1 MGRILPLGSSIL
13 KAAGKRGE
21 PVIELLTPSEMA
33 MADARTIASGTP
45 GIVLMEAA
53 GLAVA
58 DAVAARVG
66 AGARIAVACGPGN
79 NGGDGFVAAR
89 LLAER
94 GFSVKLALVGTRER
108 LSGDAALAAT
118 GWAGAVLAPEAF
130 DAARLARADVIVDA
144 LFGAGLARPLGGAVA
159 ELVERINA
167 SGRPV
172 VAVDLPSGLD
182 GATGRPLGEAVIRA
196 DVSVT
201 FFAKKPGHV
210 LMPGRALCGE
220 VIVADIGIPA
230 AVLDGFTP
238 SMVLAAPDLWRGH
251 LRPPRLHGH
260 KYTRGHAVVVSG
272 GATASGAARL
282 AARGALRAGA
292 GLVSLASPPSALM
305 VNAGHLTAIML
316 KRMEGAEGLAEILA
330 DTRLNSVVLGPGL
343 GVGEETARSIDAALA
358 SAAAVVL
365 DADALT
371 TLAEE
376 RARVFAA
383 IEGRAAPVVLTPH
396 EGEFGRVF
404 PDLARRDEA
413 GPLKTERAGEA
424 ARRSGAVVI
433 LKGADTV
440 IAAPDGRIAVC
451 DDAPADLATAGSG
464 DVLAGIVCGLL
475 ARGMPGFEA
484 AAAAVWLHGAAA
496 REAGPGLIAEDLPEA
511 LPKVLARLYEE
522 EKAAR
527 WRPAER

>member
-1 MGRILPLGSSIL
+1 MG
-13 KAAGKRGE
+13 A
-21 PVIELLTPSEMA
+21 
-33 MADARTIASGTP
+33 ADAQTIASGTP
-45 GIVLMEAA
+45 GIILMEAA
-53 GLAVA
+53 AWAVA
-58 DAVAARVG
+58 DAVAVRVPS
-66 AGARIAVACGPGN
+66 GARIAIACGPGN

-94 GFSVKLALVGTRER
+94 GFAVTLALVGAREK
-108 LSGDAALAAT
+108 LAGDAAHAAAGWT
-118 GWAGAVLAPEAF
+118 GDVLAPDAF
-130 DAARLARADVIVDA
+130 DAAHLARADVIVDA

-182 GATGRPLGEAVIRA
+182 GATGRPLGEAAIRA

-201 FFAKKPGHV
+201 FFRKKPGHV

-230 AVLDGFTP
+230 SVLEDFTP
-238 SMVLAAPDLWRGH
+238 SMVLAAPDLWQRH
-251 LRPPRLHGH
+251 LHAPRLDGH
-260 KYTRGHAVVVSG
+260 KYTRGHAVVISG
-272 GATASGAARL
+272 GAAASGAARL

-305 VNAGHLTAIML
+305 VNAGHLTSIML
-316 KRMEGAEGLAEILA
+316 KRMAGAEGLAEVLA
-330 DTRLNSVVLGPGL
+330 DTRLNAVALGPGL
-343 GVGEETARSIDAALA
+343 GIGGETAGLIDAALA
-358 SAAAVVL
+358 SSAAVVL

-376 RARVFAA
+376 RARVFEA
-383 IEGRAAPVVLTPH
+383 IEARAAPVVLTPH

-404 PDLARRDEA
+404 PDLARRDET
-413 GPLKTERAGEA
+413 GPLKTERAAEA
-424 ARRSGAVVI
+424 ARRSGAIVI

-440 IAAPDGRIAVC
+440 IAAPDWRIAVS

-484 AAAAVWLHGAAA
+484 AAAAVWLHGAAG
-496 REAGPGLIAEDLPEA
+496 REVGPGLIAEDLPEA
-511 LPKVLARLYEE
+511 LPKVLARLYAEE
-522 EKAAR
+522 VAAR
-527 WRPAER
+527 WRPAGR